1 LIPADF
7 CAVALKGVQGVE
19 EDIEQY
25 MNNTTYCFTITET
38 IYEIIYGIIP
48 KITENK

>member
-25 MNNTTYCFTITET
+25 MNNTTYCFTI
-38 IYEIIYGIIP
+38 YEIINGIIP